1 MLLTEASNGPSR
13 NLLRGDAGDL
23 AGLELVEFTLGLLEL
38 GLLGV
43 AVELRVEA
51 GDQALGEPGALLG
64 RELKGLRLDL
74 SRRGIHD
81 RGGCRRPD
89 ARTTQQLSVF
99 CP

>member
-1 MLLTEASNGPSR
+1 MLPTEASNGPSR

-51 GDQALGEPGALLG
+51 GDQALGEPGAPWAGAEGPATRSLAPRYPRQNDITAG
-64 RELKGLRLDL
+64 VPR
-74 SRRGIHD
+74 
-81 RGGCRRPD
+81 
-89 ARTTQQLSVF
+89 
-99 CP
+99 